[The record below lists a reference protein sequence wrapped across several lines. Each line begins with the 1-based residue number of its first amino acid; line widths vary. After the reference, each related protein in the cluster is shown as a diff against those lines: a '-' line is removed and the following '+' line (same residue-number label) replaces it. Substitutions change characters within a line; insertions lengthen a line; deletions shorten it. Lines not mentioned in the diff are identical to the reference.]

1 MGGGGGVPPEVAT
14 TTEEATTMETTM
26 ATTTL
31 FPSQNVNVEINLNG
45 GDPDPMRNLKP
56 QVPSHYRPT

>member
-1 MGGGGGVPPEVAT
+1 
-14 TTEEATTMETTM
+14 METTM

-31 FPSQNVNVEINLNG
+31 FPTQNVNVEINLNG